1 MKTVLQ
7 KRVLNNKMIQDYITM
22 QPNIKTNNNLSK
34 SEMESLREL
43 QGMDHLIFQQ
53 SDKGGK
59 IVIWP
64 KNDYL
69 AEGLRQMKTDAYE
82 QITSADHASVLEEVE
97 STIRKHFSQSA
108 LSSILVQDPRP
119 GYLYLLPKIH
129 KM

>member
-108 LSSILVQDPRP
+108 LS
-119 GYLYLLPKIH
+119 
-129 KM
+129 